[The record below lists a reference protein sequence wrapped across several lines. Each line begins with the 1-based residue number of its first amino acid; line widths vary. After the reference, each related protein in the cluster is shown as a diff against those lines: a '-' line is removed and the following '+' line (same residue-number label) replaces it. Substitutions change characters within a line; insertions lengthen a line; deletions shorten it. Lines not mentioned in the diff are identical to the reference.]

1 MTSMGVRAALAV
13 FLLFVA
19 TVKADEGV
27 SFWQRTFTMTCP
39 RAGEWFIKDK
49 GNDELKDV
57 NGTHKEVTV
66 KYTVKDSYRCKYN
79 DDNGKKNTYYF
90 HVQGKVCDNC
100 YELDSLLFLMAIV
113 IDILMTICVMF
124 IVYKCT
130 KKKSPAGLTHTS
142 KPPPRSGGRGGPPVP
157 SPDYEQLNLHTRSHD
172 TYSKVNR
179 TG

>member
-1 MTSMGVRAALAV
+1 MTSMGVRAAFAV

-19 TVKADEGV
+19 TVKADEGGV
-27 SFWQRTFTMTCP
+27 SFWQREFTLTCPKEGKWFQDENNKEVQIKNETSKYFTMEYT
-39 RAGEWFIKDK
+39 KK
-49 GNDELKDV
+49 GSYHCV
-57 NGTHKEVTV
+57 
-66 KYTVKDSYRCKYN
+66 YDSTNY
-79 DDNGKKNTYYF
+79 YYF
-90 HVQGKVCDNC
+90 YVQGKVCDNC
-100 YELDSLLFLMAIV
+100 YELDSVLFLMAIV
-113 IDILMTICVMF
+113 VDILMTICVMF